1 MSEEIKVMNPATGEE
16 IQSIKKDSRKDIEAK
31 IDTAYQAFKKYKKKN
46 PHERSALLVEWA
58 RLIRENKDEIAELIT
73 KENGKPIAESKGEV
87 EYACSYI
94 DYYAEEGKRA
104 YGRTIPP
111 HEDDVRLVVTKQPI
125 GVVAAITPWN
135 FPVAMMARKAAPA
148 VAAGCTFLVKPAR
161 ETPLSAMKFL
171 DLAKEAGFEEGVIQ
185 YVNASGKDAGE
196 IFSQSDKV
204 MKLTFTGSTAVGKKL
219 MQDAAS
225 TVKNITMELGGHA
238 PLVVHKDADIE
249 TAVDHAIATK
259 FRNSGQTCVCANRF
273 YVHEDIATEFSKKF
287 SEKVKT
293 LKVGNGM
300 DTDVQV
306 GPMINKDGYDKVMAH
321 INDAREKG
329 GTITAGGDGDH
340 SKGYFIEPTVIT
352 GATDE
357 MVIMNE
363 ETFGPVAPIQTFSN
377 LDDAIEKANDTEY
390 GLAAYFFTESYR
402 DGIKLQEGLNF
413 GVLGWNN
420 GKPSA
425 AHIPFGG
432 LKESGIGREGGPEG
446 IEPYLETKI
455 TSMKI

>member
-16 IQSIKKDSRKDIEAK
+16 LESIKKDSRSDIEAK
-31 IDTAYQAFKKYKKKN
+31 VDKAHEAFKSYKKKN
-46 PHERSALLVEWA
+46 AHDRSALLVEWA

-73 KENGKPIAESKGEV
+73 KENGKPLAEAQGEV

-171 DLAKEAGFEEGVIQ
+171 DLAKDAGFEESVIQ
-185 YVNASGKDAGE
+185 YVNASGKNAGE
-196 IFSQSDKV
+196 VFSQSEKI

-219 MQDAAS
+219 MEGAAS

-238 PLVVHKDADIE
+238 PLVVNKDADLE
-249 TAVDHAIATK
+249 TAVDHAIVTK

-273 YVHEDIATEFSKKF
+273 YVHEDIAEQFSEKF
-287 SEKVKT
+287 SEKVKN
-293 LKVGNGM
+293 LRVGNGM
-300 DTDVQV
+300 DEDVQV
-306 GPMINKDGYDKVMAH
+306 GPMINKDGYDKVLEH

-329 GTITAGGDGDH
+329 GVVTTGGNGDH
-340 SKGYFIEPTVIT
+340 SKGFFIEPTVIT

-357 MVIMNE
+357 MIIMNE
-363 ETFGPVAPIQTFSN
+363 ETFGPVAPIQTFSD
-377 LDDAIEKANDTEY
+377 LDEAIEKANDTEY

-402 DGIKLQEGLNF
+402 DGIRLQEGLNF

>member
-1 MSEEIKVMNPATGEE
+1 MSEEITVMNPATGEE
-16 IQSIKKDSRKDIEAK
+16 IQRIKKESKEDIEKK
-31 IDTAYQAFKKYKKKN
+31 IDKAHETFKKYKKKN
-46 PHERSALLVEWA
+46 AHDRSALLVEWA
-58 RLIRENKDEIAELIT
+58 RLIRQNKDEIAELIT
-73 KENGKPIAESKGEV
+73 KENGKPLAESQGEV

-171 DLAKEAGFEEGVIQ
+171 DLAKDAGFEEGVIQ

-196 IFSQSDKV
+196 AFSQSDKV
-204 MKLTFTGSTAVGKKL
+204 MKLTFTGSTAVGKTL
-219 MQDAAS
+219 MEGAAS

-238 PLVVHKDADIE
+238 PLVVHKDADLE
-249 TAVDHAIATK
+249 TAVDHAIVTK

-273 YVHEDIATEFSKKF
+273 YVHEDIAEKFSEKF
-287 SEKVKT
+287 SEKVSH

-300 DTDVQV
+300 DEDVQV
-306 GPMINKDGYDKVMAH
+306 GPMINKDGYEKVMEH
-321 INDAREKG
+321 INDAKEKG
-329 GTITAGGDGDH
+329 GTITSGGKGEH
-340 SKGYFIEPTVIT
+340 SKGFFIEPTVIT

-357 MVIMNE
+357 MIIMNE
-363 ETFGPVAPIQTFSN
+363 ETFGPVAPIQTFST
-377 LDDAIEKANDTEY
+377 LDEAIEKANDTEY

>member
-1 MSEEIKVMNPATGEE
+1 MSEEIIVLNPATGEE
-16 IQSIKKDSRKDIEAK
+16 VDRVKKESRADIEQK
-31 IDTAYQAFKKYKKKN
+31 IDKAHEMFKQYRKKN
-46 PHERSALLVEWA
+46 AHDRSALMVRWSE
-58 RLIRENKDEIAELIT
+58 LIRENKDEIAELIT
-73 KENGKPIAESKGEV
+73 KENGKPLKEATGEV

-94 DYYAEEGKRA
+94 DYYAEEGKRV
-104 YGRTIPP
+104 YGRTIPQ

-148 VAAGCTFLVKPAR
+148 VAAGCTFLVKPAS
-161 ETPLSAMKFL
+161 ETPLSAIKFL
-171 DLAKEAGFEEGVIQ
+171 DLALEAGFEEGVIQ
-185 YVNASGKDAGE
+185 YVTASGKDVGE
-196 IFSQSDKV
+196 VFSKSEKI
-204 MKLTFTGSTAVGKKL
+204 MKLTFTGSTAVGKTL
-219 MQDAAS
+219 MEGAAS

-238 PLVVHKDADIE
+238 PLVVHKDADLD
-249 TAVDHAIATK
+249 TAVEHAVATK

-273 YVHEDIATEFSKKF
+273 YVHEDVAEAFSQKF
-287 SEKVKT
+287 AERVKT
-293 LKVGNGM
+293 LKVGNGL
-300 DTDVQV
+300 DEGVEV
-306 GPMINKDGYDKVMAH
+306 GPMINEDGYDKVMKH
-321 INDAREKG
+321 ISDAKDKG
-329 GTITAGGDGDH
+329 GQITAGGEGTKDA
-340 SKGYFIEPTVIT
+340 GYFIEPTVIT
-352 GATDE
+352 GATDD
-357 MVIMNE
+357 MLIMNE
-363 ETFGPVAPIQTFSN
+363 ETFGPVAPIQTFST
-377 LDDAIEKANDTEY
+377 LDEAIEKANDTEY

-402 DGIKLQEGLNF
+402 DGIRLQEGLDF

>member
-1 MSEEIKVMNPATGEE
+1 MSEEIVVLNPATGEE
-16 IQSIKKDSRKDIEAK
+16 VDRIRKDSKEDIEKK
-31 IDTAYQAFKKYKKKN
+31 IDKAHEMFKQYKKKN
-46 PHERSALLVEWA
+46 AYDRSALMVRWA
-58 RLIRENKDEIAELIT
+58 ALIRENKDEIAELIT
-73 KENGKPIAESKGEV
+73 KENGKPIKEAAGEV

-94 DYYAEEGKRA
+94 DYYAEEGKRV
-104 YGRTIPP
+104 YGRTIPQ

-148 VAAGCTFLVKPAR
+148 VAAGCTFLVKPAS
-161 ETPLSAMKFL
+161 ETPLSAMRFL
-171 DLAKEAGFEEGVIQ
+171 DLALEAGFEEGVIQ
-185 YVNASGKDAGE
+185 YVTASGKEAGE
-196 IFSQSDKV
+196 VFAKSEKV
-204 MKLTFTGSTAVGKKL
+204 MKLTFTGSTAVGKTL
-219 MQDAAS
+219 MEGAAS

-238 PLVVHKDADIE
+238 PLVVHKDADLDV
-249 TAVDHAIATK
+249 AVEHAIAAK

-273 YVHEDIATEFSKKF
+273 YVHEDIAEAF
-287 SEKVKT
+287 SEKFAEQVKS

-300 DTDVQV
+300 DEDVKI
-306 GPMINKDGYDKVMAH
+306 GPMINEDGYDKVIEH
-321 INDAREKG
+321 INDAKDKG
-329 GTITAGGDGDH
+329 GQIIAGGEGNKDA
-340 SKGYFIEPTVIT
+340 GYFIEPTVIT
-352 GATDE
+352 GATDD
-357 MVIMNE
+357 MIIMNE
-363 ETFGPVAPIQTFSN
+363 ETFGPVAPIQTFTD
-377 LDDAIEKANDTEY
+377 LDEAIEKANDTEY

-402 DGIKLQEGLNF
+402 DGIRLQEGLNF

>member
-16 IQSIKKDSRKDIEAK
+16 IESIKKDSRSDIEAK
-31 IDTAYQAFKKYKKKN
+31 VDKAHEAFKSYKKN
-46 PHERSALLVEWA
+46 NAHDRSALLVEWA
-58 RLIRENKDEIAELIT
+58 RSIRENKDEIAELIT
-73 KENGKPIAESKGEV
+73 KENGKPLAEAHGEV

-171 DLAKEAGFEEGVIQ
+171 DLAKDAGFEESVIQ

-196 IFSQSDKV
+196 VFSQSEKI

-219 MQDAAS
+219 MEGAAS

-238 PLVVHKDADIE
+238 PLVVNKDADLE
-249 TAVDHAIATK
+249 TAVDHAIVTK

-273 YVHEDIATEFSKKF
+273 YVHEDIAEQFSEKF
-287 SEKVKT
+287 SEKVKN
-293 LKVGNGM
+293 LRVGNGM
-300 DTDVQV
+300 DEDVQV
-306 GPMINKDGYDKVMAH
+306 GPMINKDGYDKVLEH

-329 GTITAGGDGDH
+329 GVVTTGGNGDH
-340 SKGYFIEPTVIT
+340 SKGFFIEPTVIT

-357 MVIMNE
+357 MIIMNE
-363 ETFGPVAPIQTFSN
+363 ETFGPVAPIQTFSD
-377 LDDAIEKANDTEY
+377 LDEAIEKANDTEY

-402 DGIKLQEGLNF
+402 DGIRLQEGLNF

>member
-1 MSEEIKVMNPATGEE
+1 MSEEITVMNPATGEE
-16 IQSIKKDSRKDIEAK
+16 IRSIKKDSREDIEAK
-31 IDTAYQAFKKYKKKN
+31 IEIANQVFKKYKKKN
-46 PHERSALLVEWA
+46 AHDRSALLSEWA
-58 RLIRENKDEIAELIT
+58 KLIRENKDEIAELIT
-73 KENGKPIAESKGEV
+73 KENGKPLAESLGEV

-94 DYYAEEGKRA
+94 DYYAEEGKRV

-161 ETPLSAMKFL
+161 ETPLSAMRFL
-171 DLAKEAGFEEGVIQ
+171 DLAKDAGFEAGVIQ

-196 IFSQSDKV
+196 VFSQSDKV

-219 MQDAAS
+219 MEGAAS

-238 PLVVHKDADIE
+238 PLVVHKDADLE

-273 YVHEDIATEFSKKF
+273 YVHEDIADAFSEKF
-287 SEKVKT
+287 SEKVKK
-293 LKVGNGM
+293 LKMGNGM
-300 DTDVQV
+300 DEGVQV
-306 GPMINKDGYDKVMAH
+306 GPMINKDGYDKVMEH
-321 INDAREKG
+321 INDARQKG
-329 GTITAGGDGDH
+329 GTITAGGNGNN
-340 SKGYFIEPTVIT
+340 SEGYFIEPTVIT
-352 GATDE
+352 DATDE
-357 MVIMNE
+357 MIIMNE

-377 LDDAIEKANDTEY
+377 LDEAIEKANDTEY

-402 DGIKLQEGLNF
+402 DGIRLQEGLNF

-432 LKESGIGREGGPEG
+432 LKESGIGREGGLEG

>member
-1 MSEEIKVMNPATGEE
+1 MSEEITVMNPATGEE
-16 IQSIKKDSRKDIEAK
+16 IRSIKKDSREDIEAK
-31 IDTAYQAFKKYKKKN
+31 IEIANQVFKKYKKKN
-46 PHERSALLVEWA
+46 AHDRSALLSEWA
-58 RLIRENKDEIAELIT
+58 RRIRENKDEIAELIT
-73 KENGKPIAESKGEV
+73 KENGKPLAESLGEV

-94 DYYAEEGKRA
+94 DDYAEEGKRA

-171 DLAKEAGFEEGVIQ
+171 DLAKDAGFDEGVIQ

-196 IFSQSDKV
+196 VFSKSDKV

-219 MQDAAS
+219 MEGAAS

-238 PLVVHKDADIE
+238 PLVVHKDADLE

-273 YVHEDIATEFSKKF
+273 YVHEDIADVFSEKF

-293 LKVGNGM
+293 LKMGNGM
-300 DTDVQV
+300 DEGVQV
-306 GPMINKDGYDKVMAH
+306 GPMINKDGYDKVMEH
-321 INDAREKG
+321 ISDAREKG
-329 GTITAGGDGDH
+329 GTITAGGNGDH
-340 SKGYFIEPTVIT
+340 SEGYFIEPTVIT

-357 MVIMNE
+357 MIIMNE
-363 ETFGPVAPIQTFSN
+363 ETFGPVAPIQTFSD
-377 LDDAIEKANDTEY
+377 LDEAIEKANDTEY

-402 DGIKLQEGLNF
+402 DGIRLQEGLNF

-432 LKESGIGREGGPEG
+432 LKESGIGREGGLEG

>member
-1 MSEEIKVMNPATGEE
+1 MSEEITVTNPATGEE
-16 IQSIKKDSRKDIEAK
+16 IKSIKKDSREDIEAK
-31 IDTAYQAFKKYKKKN
+31 INTAHETFKKYKKKN
-46 PHERSALLVEWA
+46 AHDRSALLNEWA
-58 RLIRENKDEIAELIT
+58 KRIRENKDEIAELIT
-73 KENGKPIAESKGEV
+73 KENGKPIAESVGEV

-161 ETPLSAMKFL
+161 ETPLSAMRFL

-196 IFSQSDKV
+196 VFSKSDKV
-204 MKLTFTGSTAVGKKL
+204 MKLTFTGSTAVGKTL
-219 MQDAAS
+219 MEGAAS

-238 PLVVHKDADIE
+238 PLIVNKDADLE
-249 TAVDHAIATK
+249 TSVDHAIATK

-273 YVHEDIATEFSKKF
+273 YVHEDIAEEFSERF
-287 SEKVKT
+287 TDKVKS

-300 DTDVQV
+300 DEDVKV
-306 GPMINKDGYDKVMAH
+306 GPMINKEGYDKVMEH
-321 INDAREKG
+321 IEDAKEKG
-329 GTITAGGDGDH
+329 GVITTGGSGDH
-340 SKGYFIEPTVIT
+340 SKGFFIEPTVIT

-357 MVIMNE
+357 MIIMNE
-363 ETFGPVAPIQTFSN
+363 ETFGPVAPIQTFSD
-377 LDDAIEKANDTEY
+377 LDEAIEKANDTEY